1 MLMAEVLSSILV
13 VAVSSLLEVPNRFL
27 QLQKTSGLKIG
38 TVIGFIIQ
46 FLLSKKGMTL
56 EEL

>member
-1 MLMAEVLSSILV
+1 MAEVLLSILV

-27 QLQKTSGLKIG
+27 HLERTSGLKIG

-46 FLLSKKGMTL
+46 VLLLKKEMTL
-56 EEL
+56 KEL